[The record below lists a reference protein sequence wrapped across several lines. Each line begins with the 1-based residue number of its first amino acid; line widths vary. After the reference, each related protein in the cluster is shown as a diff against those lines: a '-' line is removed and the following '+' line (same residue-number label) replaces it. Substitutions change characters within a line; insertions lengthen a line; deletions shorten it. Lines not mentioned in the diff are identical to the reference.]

1 MWIQFSTRNNLTR
14 VSRQCRLLGLGVLLG
29 CCCSWQLAAA
39 QDRVTVLLSDN
50 VQTHVRQ
57 GTVIDWKGSELEME
71 LSGRMTTIKNDRIIS
86 VETDWTADHRLARD
100 LIQKRQF
107 ASAIT
112 PLQNTLATESR
123 EWVRRI
129 ALAELV
135 RVLDFAGQSREA
147 CEAYLLLLKSDP
159 ESRDFATIPLSWI
172 NTTSDAAT
180 IELARKMVDSSLL
193 PIQLLGASWLLT
205 STDRAAAIKK
215 LEELSRDIDS
225 RIAHLATAQIW
236 RAKLL
241 ELDETQLGRWER
253 QIERMPKELRPG
265 PWLMLGQ
272 GQVRL
277 GKTDDAVLSWMHI
290 PILHSQ
296 NYRGTASA
304 LQQAATALQN
314 KQDFKA
320 AARLWNEL
328 LTQFPESPW
337 ATESQ
342 TALSQ
347 IQQQSEKQKGP

>member
-1 MWIQFSTRNNLTR
+1 MSIEFPSRISLNNLAWP
-14 VSRQCRLLGLGVLLG
+14 RLMLWLGLVSCYCFSLQHLP
-29 CCCSWQLAAA
+29 A
-39 QDRVTVLLSDN
+39 QDRVTLRLSDN
-50 VQTHVRQ
+50 IQTHVRQ
-57 GTVIDWKGSELEME
+57 GVVIDWKGSELQME
-71 LSGRMTTIKNDRIIS
+71 LSGRVTTIKNDRIIN
-86 VETDWTADHRLARD
+86 VETTWTTDHQLARE

-107 ASAIT
+107 AAAIT
-112 PLQNTLATESR
+112 PLRNALATESR
-123 EWVRRI
+123 EWVQRI
-129 ALAELV
+129 VLAELV

-147 CEAYLLLLKSDP
+147 CEAYMLLLKSDP
-159 ESRDFATIPLSWI
+159 ESRDFATLPLAWM

-205 STDRAAAIKK
+205 SPDRAAAIKK

-225 RIAHLATAQIW
+225 RIAHLATAQVW

-272 GQVRL
+272 GQSRL
-277 GKTDDAVLSWMHI
+277 GQVDEAILSWMHV
-290 PILHSQ
+290 PILHTQ

-320 AARLWNEL
+320 AERLWNEL
-328 LTQFPESPW
+328 LTQFPDSSW
-337 ATESQ
+337 AIESQ

-347 IQQQSEKQKGP
+347 IQEQAEKQKGP

>member
-1 MWIQFSTRNNLTR
+1 MVVWP
-14 VSRQCRLLGLGVLLG
+14 RLLARLGLLLV
-29 CCCSWQLAAA
+29 CWCSLQHAPA

-57 GTVIDWKGSELEME
+57 GVVIDWKGSELQME
-71 LSGRMTTIKNDRIIS
+71 LAGRMTTIKNDRIIN
-86 VETDWTADHRLARD
+86 VETTWETDHQLARE

-107 ASAIT
+107 AAAIT
-112 PLQNTLATESR
+112 PLRNALATESR
-123 EWVRRI
+123 EWVQRI
-129 ALAELV
+129 VLAELV
-135 RVLDFAGQSREA
+135 RVLDFAGQSRDA
-147 CEAYLLLLKSDP
+147 CEAYMLLLKSDP
-159 ESRDFATIPLSWI
+159 ESRDFSAIPLAWM

-193 PIQLLGASWLLT
+193 PIQLLGASWLFT
-205 STDRAAAIKK
+205 SPDRAVAIKK
-215 LEELSRDIDS
+215 VEELSRDIDV
-225 RIAHLATAQIW
+225 RIAHLATAQVW

-272 GQVRL
+272 GQSRL
-277 GKTDDAVLSWMHI
+277 GQIDEAILSWMHV
-290 PILHSQ
+290 PILHTQ

-304 LQQAATALQN
+304 LQQSAMALQN

-320 AARLWNEL
+320 AERLWNEL
-328 LTQFPESPW
+328 LTQFPDSSWAIESK
-337 ATESQ
+337 